1 MYNMMIMINETIE
14 QFLKNDFSKILPK
27 VGQIINGRM
36 LLKKGVAIYV
46 DIGPYQTG
54 VIYGMEYYVAKELL
68 KSYKPGDEL
77 VVKVKELE
85 NDEGYVELSFKEA
98 GEENLFD
105 ELRKKMQNKEIITVK
120 IKGANK
126 GGLMAEVSLLSAF
139 LPASQLSSE
148 NYPKVDDASP
158 AKIAQELAKFVNQDM
173 EVQIITVDQ
182 NERKVIISQKEI
194 ERKVAEQDLKNYKV
208 DDIVS
213 GEISGIIDFGIFVK
227 FKIGEKNYD
236 FEGMIPLSETINK
249 ETLKIGD
256 KINVKIINKEGS
268 KVYFSM
274 KGI

>member
-1 MYNMMIMINETIE
+1 MIMSNETME

-27 VGQIINGRM
+27 TGQIINGRM
-36 LLKKGVAIYV
+36 LFKKGPAIYV
-46 DIGPYQTG
+46 DIGTYQTG
-54 VIYGMEYYVAKELL
+54 VIYGMEYYIAKELL
-68 KSYKPGDEL
+68 KNYKTGDEL

-105 ELRKKMQNKEIITVK
+105 ELRRKIQNQEIITVK

-126 GGLMAEVSLLSAF
+126 GGLMAEVSSLAAF
-139 LPASQLSSE
+139 LPASQLSYA
-148 NYPKVDDASP
+148 NYPKIDDASP

-173 EVQIITVDQ
+173 EVQIIAVDQ
-182 NERKVIISQKEI
+182 NEKKVIISQKEI
-194 ERKVAEQDLKNYKV
+194 ERKSVEKDLENYKV
-208 DDIVS
+208 GDNVS
-213 GEISGIIDFGIFVK
+213 GQISGITDFGIFVK

-249 ETLKIGD
+249 ETLKTGD
-256 KINVKIINKEGS
+256 QVDVKVINKEGS

>member
-1 MYNMMIMINETIE
+1 MSNGVINETME

-36 LLKKGVAIYV
+36 LFKKGAAIFV

-54 VIYGMEYYVAKELL
+54 VIYGMEYYAAKELL

-105 ELRKKMQNKEIITVK
+105 ELRKKMQNKEVVIVK

-126 GGLMAEVSLLSAF
+126 GGLMAEVSSLPAF

-173 EVQIITVDQ
+173 EVQIIVVDQ
-182 NERKVIISQKEI
+182 NEKKVIISQKEI
-194 ERKVAEQDLKNYKV
+194 ERKNSEKDLENYKV
-208 DDIVS
+208 DDVVS
-213 GEISGIIDFGIFVK
+213 GEISGITDFGVFVK
-227 FKIGEKNYD
+227 FKTGEKKYY
-236 FEGMIPLSETINK
+236 FEGLIPLSETINK
-249 ETLKIGD
+249 ETLKTGD
-256 KINVKIINKEGS
+256 KIDVKIINKEGS